1 VRVSLGEDMA
11 TKYSDRRPGPGL
23 YLGGMS
29 ALPGPVLALDSGSP
43 RVSVALGRHGE
54 VIAERSAEIARSS
67 TFLLRMI
74 GEVLAEAGLA
84 PADLGG
90 VAALAGPGSFTGLR
104 IGLATAFGL
113 HQALGIAATAIP
125 TLAALAAFAAFGSK
139 APAGTGHRT
148 FAAIDVLRGEW
159 AIQVWENG
167 GSGPLE
173 ILSETQL
180 ARRVG
185 EAPTAVVG
193 FGVSRLGALPDW
205 PAGALLVEPGPLAP
219 VALRLLPR
227 DTAAW
232 DPGPLTAPIYGR
244 PPAVTVPR
252 PRAASAARAAG
263 AAR

>member
-1 VRVSLGEDMA
+1 
-11 TKYSDRRPGPGL
+11 
-23 YLGGMS
+23 MS

-54 VIAERSAEIARSS
+54 VLAERSAEIARSS

-104 IGLATAFGL
+104 IGLATALGL

-125 TLAALAAFAAFGSK
+125 TLAALAAAVDPLEA
-139 APAGTGHRT
+139 RT
-148 FAAIDVLRGEW
+148 TPRTLAAIDVLRGEW
-159 AIQVWENG
+159 AIQAWEHG
-167 GSGPLE
+167 AGGPLE
-173 ILSETQL
+173 ILSEAEL

-185 EAPTAVVG
+185 EAPTAVVA
-193 FGVSRLGALPDW
+193 FGVRRLAALPDW
-205 PAGALLVEPGPLAP
+205 PAGALLVEPGPLAAA
-219 VALRLLPR
+219 ALRLLPR
-227 DTAAW
+227 DAAAW
-232 DPGPLTAPIYGR
+232 DADLLAAPIYGR

-252 PRAASAARAAG
+252 PRSGAAARAAG
-263 AAR
+263 TAGATR